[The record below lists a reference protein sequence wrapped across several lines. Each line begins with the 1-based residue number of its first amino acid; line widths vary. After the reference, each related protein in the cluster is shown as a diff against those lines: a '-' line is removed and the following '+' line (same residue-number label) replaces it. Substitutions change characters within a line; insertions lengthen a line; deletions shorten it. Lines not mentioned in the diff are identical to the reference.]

1 MTPTRIR
8 ELFVRETQHYCELGL
23 MLSDEVDA
31 DAAKYLQLMA
41 FLRDNPQH
49 FSWRNRR
56 IIIDSEEYYEKT
68 AMRFV
73 NGRHALPR
81 PSPPSTIPDPAV
93 GIVLATHYGIPRER
107 LEGIEREHQ
116 NAMSS
121 ENFVGK
127 LLERYLA
134 ARLEPHGW
142 IWCAGDFVKAIDFL
156 RPTNSGWQ
164 AIQVKNRDNS
174 ENSSSSAIRDGTDID
189 KWFRTYS
196 RTGETNW
203 HNFPGGDVAYG
214 LSEDDFYAYIVNYFA
229 SAPAQ

>member
-1 MTPTRIR
+1 MTPARIR

-23 MLSDEVDA
+23 MQPDEVDA
-31 DAAKYLQLMA
+31 DAVKYLQLME
-41 FLRDNPQH
+41 FLRKNPQH
-49 FSWRNRR
+49 FSWRSRR
-56 IIIDSEEYYEKT
+56 LTIATEEYYEKT
-68 AMRFV
+68 AARFV
-73 NGRHALPR
+73 NGRHANPR

-93 GIVLATHYGIPRER
+93 RIVLATHYEIASHR
-107 LEGIEREHQ
+107 LDAVEREHQ
-116 NAMSS
+116 HAMAS

-156 RPTNSGWQ
+156 RPTASNWQ

-174 ENSSSSAIRDGTDID
+174 ENSSSAAIRNGTDIE

-203 HNFPGGDVAYG
+203 HNFPGDTNAYG
-214 LSEDDFYAYIVNYFA
+214 LSEDDFHRYIAGYFTPR
-229 SAPAQ
+229 PA